1 MDQYIRKYGKRLYG
15 LCMTLCADKHEADD
29 LYQDTW
35 VKVLKRFDTYDPSRD
50 FEPWLTRLC
59 VNTYRDRLR
68 RLSRSPF
75 LNFSSNETQE
85 AFLLTATA
93 PEKEDYSDLYAAIDQ
108 LPEKLRLTIILF
120 YFQDMDIEKTAQTLG
135 IPMGTVKSRL
145 HKGKKSGAQTHL
157 YILLENLRKHRFHKE
172 NKV

>member
-75 LNFSSNETQE
+75 LNFSSNETKE

-93 PEKEDYSDLYAAIDQ
+93 PEKKDYSDLYAAIDQ

-135 IPMGTVKSRL
+135 IPTGTVKSRL
-145 HKGKKSGAQTHL
+145 HKARIQL
-157 YILLENLRKHRFHKE
+157 KE
-172 NKV
+172 VLGRETDL

>member
-75 LNFSSNETQE
+75 LNFSSNETKE

-93 PEKEDYSDLYAAIDQ
+93 PEKDDYSDLYAAIDQ

-120 YFQDMDIEKTAQTLG
+120 YFEDMDIEKTAQTLG
-135 IPMGTVKSRL
+135 IPTGTVKSRL
-145 HKGKKSGAQTHL
+145 HKARIQL
-157 YILLENLRKHRFHKE
+157 KE
-172 NKV
+172 VLGRETDL

>member
-75 LNFSSNETQE
+75 LNFSSNETKE

-135 IPMGTVKSRL
+135 IPTGTVKSRL
-145 HKGKKSGAQTHL
+145 HKARIQL
-157 YILLENLRKHRFHKE
+157 KE
-172 NKV
+172 VLGRETDLQF

>member
-35 VKVLKRFDTYDPSRD
+35 VKVLKRFDTYDPSWD

-75 LNFSSNETQE
+75 LNFSSNETKE

-135 IPMGTVKSRL
+135 IPTGTVKSRL
-145 HKGKKSGAQTHL
+145 HKARIQL
-157 YILLENLRKHRFHKE
+157 KE
-172 NKV
+172 VLGRETDL

>member
-75 LNFSSNETQE
+75 LNFSSNETKE

-120 YFQDMDIEKTAQTLG
+120 YFEDMDIEKTAQTLG
-135 IPMGTVKSRL
+135 IPTGTVKSRL
-145 HKGKKSGAQTHL
+145 HKARIQL
-157 YILLENLRKHRFHKE
+157 KE
-172 NKV
+172 VLGRETDLQF

>member
-75 LNFSSNETQE
+75 LNFSSNETKE

-93 PEKEDYSDLYAAIDQ
+93 PEKDDYSDLYAAIDQ

-135 IPMGTVKSRL
+135 IPTGTVKSRL
-145 HKGKKSGAQTHL
+145 HKARIQL
-157 YILLENLRKHRFHKE
+157 KE
-172 NKV
+172 VLGRETDI

>member
-75 LNFSSNETQE
+75 MNFSSNETKD

-120 YFQDMDIEKTAQTLG
+120 YFEDMDIEKTAQTLG
-135 IPMGTVKSRL
+135 IPTGTVKSRL
-145 HKGKKSGAQTHL
+145 HKARIQL
-157 YILLENLRKHRFHKE
+157 KE
-172 NKV
+172 VLGRETDL

>member
-35 VKVLKRFDTYDPSRD
+35 VKVLKRFYTYDPSRD

-75 LNFSSNETQE
+75 LNFSSNETKE

-120 YFQDMDIEKTAQTLG
+120 YFEDMDIEKTAQTLG
-135 IPMGTVKSRL
+135 IPTGTVKSRL
-145 HKGKKSGAQTHL
+145 HKARIQL
-157 YILLENLRKHRFHKE
+157 KE
-172 NKV
+172 VLGRETDL

>member
-75 LNFSSNETQE
+75 LNFSSNETKE

-120 YFQDMDIEKTAQTLG
+120 YFQDMDIEKTALTLG
-135 IPMGTVKSRL
+135 IPTGTVKSRL
-145 HKGKKSGAQTHL
+145 HKARIQL
-157 YILLENLRKHRFHKE
+157 KE
-172 NKV
+172 VLGRETDL

>member
-75 LNFSSNETQE
+75 LNFSSNETKE

-108 LPEKLRLTIILF
+108 LPEKLRLTIVLF

-135 IPMGTVKSRL
+135 IPTGTVKSRL
-145 HKGKKSGAQTHL
+145 HKARIQL
-157 YILLENLRKHRFHKE
+157 KE
-172 NKV
+172 VLGRETDL

>member
-1 MDQYIRKYGKRLYG
+1 MDQHIRKYGKRLYG

-75 LNFSSNETQE
+75 LNFSSNETKE

-120 YFQDMDIEKTAQTLG
+120 YFEDMDIEKTALTLG
-135 IPMGTVKSRL
+135 IPTGTVKSRL
-145 HKGKKSGAQTHL
+145 HKARIQL
-157 YILLENLRKHRFHKE
+157 KE
-172 NKV
+172 VLGRETDL

>member
-29 LYQDTW
+29 LYQETW

-75 LNFSSNETQE
+75 LNFSSNETKE

-93 PEKEDYSDLYAAIDQ
+93 PEKDDYSDLYAAIDQ

-135 IPMGTVKSRL
+135 IPTGTVKSRL
-145 HKGKKSGAQTHL
+145 HKARIQL
-157 YILLENLRKHRFHKE
+157 KE
-172 NKV
+172 VLGRETDL

>member
-75 LNFSSNETQE
+75 LNFSSNETKE

-93 PEKEDYSDLYAAIDQ
+93 PEKEDYSDLYVAIDQ
-108 LPEKLRLTIILF
+108 LPDKLRLTIILF

-135 IPMGTVKSRL
+135 IPTGTVKSRL
-145 HKGKKSGAQTHL
+145 HKARIQL
-157 YILLENLRKHRFHKE
+157 KE
-172 NKV
+172 VLGRETDL

>member
-1 MDQYIRKYGKRLYG
+1 MDQHIRKYGKRLYG

-75 LNFSSNETQE
+75 LNFSSNETKE

-93 PEKEDYSDLYAAIDQ
+93 PEVEDYSDLYAAIDQ

-120 YFQDMDIEKTAQTLG
+120 YFQDMDIEKTALTLG
-135 IPMGTVKSRL
+135 IPTGTVKSRL
-145 HKGKKSGAQTHL
+145 HKARIQL
-157 YILLENLRKHRFHKE
+157 KE
-172 NKV
+172 VLGRETDL

>member
-75 LNFSSNETQE
+75 LNFSSNETKE

-108 LPEKLRLTIILF
+108 LPDKLRLTIILF
-120 YFQDMDIEKTAQTLG
+120 YFQDMDIEKTALTLG
-135 IPMGTVKSRL
+135 IPTGTVKSRL
-145 HKGKKSGAQTHL
+145 HKARIQL
-157 YILLENLRKHRFHKE
+157 KE
-172 NKV
+172 VLGRETDL

>member
-1 MDQYIRKYGKRLYG
+1 MDRYIRKYGKRLYG

-75 LNFSSNETQE
+75 LNFSSNETKE

-120 YFQDMDIEKTAQTLG
+120 YFEDMDIEKTALTLG
-135 IPMGTVKSRL
+135 IPTGTVKSRL
-145 HKGKKSGAQTHL
+145 HKARIQL
-157 YILLENLRKHRFHKE
+157 KE
-172 NKV
+172 VLGRETDL

>member
-68 RLSRSPF
+68 RLSRCPF
-75 LNFSSNETQE
+75 LNFSSNETKE

-120 YFQDMDIEKTAQTLG
+120 YFEDMDIEKTALTLG
-135 IPMGTVKSRL
+135 IPTGTVKSRL
-145 HKGKKSGAQTHL
+145 HKARIQL
-157 YILLENLRKHRFHKE
+157 KE
-172 NKV
+172 VLGRETDL

>member
-75 LNFSSNETQE
+75 LNFSSNETKE

-93 PEKEDYSDLYAAIDQ
+93 PEKEDYSDLYVAIDQ

-135 IPMGTVKSRL
+135 IPTGTVKSRL
-145 HKGKKSGAQTHL
+145 HKARIQL
-157 YILLENLRKHRFHKE
+157 KE
-172 NKV
+172 VLGRETDL

>member
-75 LNFSSNETQE
+75 LNFSSNETKE

-120 YFQDMDIEKTAQTLG
+120 YFEDMDIEKTAQTLG
-135 IPMGTVKSRL
+135 IPTGTVKSRL
-145 HKGKKSGAQTHL
+145 HKARIQL
-157 YILLENLRKHRFHKE
+157 KE
-172 NKV
+172 VLSRETDL

>member
-35 VKVLKRFDTYDPSRD
+35 VKVIRSFDSFDASKD

-59 VNTYRDRLR
+59 VNTYRDKLR

-75 LNFSSNETQE
+75 LNFTSNETKD
-85 AFLLTATA
+85 AVFSTA
-93 PEKEDYSDLYAAIDQ
+93 PAPEREDYSDLYAAIDQ
-108 LPEKLRLTIILF
+108 LPEKLRLAIILF
-120 YFQDMDIEKTAQTLG
+120 YFEDMDISKTAQTLG
-135 IPMGTVKSRL
+135 IPPGTVKSRL
-145 HKGKKSGAQTHL
+145 NKARK
-157 YILLENLRKHRFHKE
+157 LLKE
-172 NKV
+172 VLTDETRTE

>member
-75 LNFSSNETQE
+75 LNFSSNETKE
-85 AFLLTATA
+85 SFLLTATA

-135 IPMGTVKSRL
+135 IPTGTVKSRL
-145 HKGKKSGAQTHL
+145 HKARIQL
-157 YILLENLRKHRFHKE
+157 KE
-172 NKV
+172 VLGRETDL

>member
-75 LNFSSNETQE
+75 LNFSSNETKE

-93 PEKEDYSDLYAAIDQ
+93 PEKDDYSDLYAAIDQ

-135 IPMGTVKSRL
+135 IPTGTVKSRL
-145 HKGKKSGAQTHL
+145 HKARIQL
-157 YILLENLRKHRFHKE
+157 KE
-172 NKV
+172 VLSRETDL

>member
-75 LNFSSNETQE
+75 LNFSSNETKE

-93 PEKEDYSDLYAAIDQ
+93 PEKDDYSDLYAAIDQ

-135 IPMGTVKSRL
+135 IPTGTVKSRL
-145 HKGKKSGAQTHL
+145 HKARIQL
-157 YILLENLRKHRFHKE
+157 KE
-172 NKV
+172 VLGRETDL

>member
-75 LNFSSNETQE
+75 LNFSSNETKE

-93 PEKEDYSDLYAAIDQ
+93 PEKKDYSDLYAAIDQ
-108 LPEKLRLTIILF
+108 LPDKLRLTIILF

-135 IPMGTVKSRL
+135 IPTGTVKSRL
-145 HKGKKSGAQTHL
+145 HKARIQL
-157 YILLENLRKHRFHKE
+157 KE
-172 NKV
+172 VLGRETDL

>member
-1 MDQYIRKYGKRLYG
+1 MDQYIRQYGKRLYG

-75 LNFSSNETQE
+75 LNFSSNETKE

-120 YFQDMDIEKTAQTLG
+120 YFEDMDIEKTAQTLG
-135 IPMGTVKSRL
+135 IPTGTVKSRL
-145 HKGKKSGAQTHL
+145 HKARIQL
-157 YILLENLRKHRFHKE
+157 KE
-172 NKV
+172 VLGRETDL

>member
-1 MDQYIRKYGKRLYG
+1 MDQHIRKYGKRLYG

-75 LNFSSNETQE
+75 LNFSSNETKE

-93 PEKEDYSDLYAAIDQ
+93 TEKEDYSDLYAAIDQ

-135 IPMGTVKSRL
+135 IPTGTVKSRL
-145 HKGKKSGAQTHL
+145 HKARIQL
-157 YILLENLRKHRFHKE
+157 KE
-172 NKV
+172 VLGRETDL

>member
-35 VKVLKRFDTYDPSRD
+35 LKVLKRFDTYDPSRE

-75 LNFSSNETQE
+75 LNFSSNETKE

-120 YFQDMDIEKTAQTLG
+120 YFEDMDIEKTAQTLG
-135 IPMGTVKSRL
+135 IPTGTVKSRL
-145 HKGKKSGAQTHL
+145 HKARIQL
-157 YILLENLRKHRFHKE
+157 KE
-172 NKV
+172 VLGRETDLQF

>member
-35 VKVLKRFDTYDPSRD
+35 VKVLKRFDAYDPSRD

-75 LNFSSNETQE
+75 LNFSSNETKE

-93 PEKEDYSDLYAAIDQ
+93 PDKEDYSDLYAAIDQ
-108 LPEKLRLTIILF
+108 LPDKLRLTIILF
-120 YFQDMDIEKTAQTLG
+120 YFQDMDTEKTAQTLG
-135 IPMGTVKSRL
+135 IPTGTVKSRL
-145 HKGKKSGAQTHL
+145 HKARIQL
-157 YILLENLRKHRFHKE
+157 KE
-172 NKV
+172 VLGRETDL

>member
-35 VKVLKRFDTYDPSRD
+35 VKVIRSFDSFDNTKD

-59 VNTYRDRLR
+59 VNAYRDKLR

-75 LNFSSNETQE
+75 LNFTSNETKDV
-85 AFLLTATA
+85 FFSTAQA
-93 PEKEDYSDLYAAIDQ
+93 PEREDYSDLYAAIDQ
-108 LPEKLRLTIILF
+108 LPEKMRLAIILF
-120 YFQDMDIEKTAQTLG
+120 YFEDMDISRTAQTLG
-135 IPMGTVKSRL
+135 IPPGTVKSRL
-145 HKGKKSGAQTHL
+145 NKARK
-157 YILLENLRKHRFHKE
+157 LLKE
-172 NKV
+172 VLTDETDIRL

>member
-15 LCMTLCADKHEADD
+15 LCMMLCADKHEADD

-75 LNFSSNETQE
+75 LNFSSNETKE

-135 IPMGTVKSRL
+135 IPTGTVKSRL
-145 HKGKKSGAQTHL
+145 HKARIQL
-157 YILLENLRKHRFHKE
+157 KE
-172 NKV
+172 VLGRETDL

>member
-75 LNFSSNETQE
+75 LNFSSNETKE

-120 YFQDMDIEKTAQTLG
+120 YFQDMDIEKTALTLG
-135 IPMGTVKSRL
+135 IPTGPVKSRL
-145 HKGKKSGAQTHL
+145 HKARIQL
-157 YILLENLRKHRFHKE
+157 KE
-172 NKV
+172 VLGRETDL

>member
-75 LNFSSNETQE
+75 LNFSSNETKE

-93 PEKEDYSDLYAAIDQ
+93 PEKKDYSDLYAAIDQ

-135 IPMGTVKSRL
+135 TPTGTVKSRL
-145 HKGKKSGAQTHL
+145 HKARIQL
-157 YILLENLRKHRFHKE
+157 KE
-172 NKV
+172 VLGRETDL

>member
-75 LNFSSNETQE
+75 LNFSSNETKE

-93 PEKEDYSDLYAAIDQ
+93 PEVEDYSDLYAAIDQ

-135 IPMGTVKSRL
+135 IPTGTVKSRL
-145 HKGKKSGAQTHL
+145 HKARIQL
-157 YILLENLRKHRFHKE
+157 KE
-172 NKV
+172 VLGRETDL

>member
-75 LNFSSNETQE
+75 LNFSSNETKE

-108 LPEKLRLTIILF
+108 LPDKLRLTIILF

-135 IPMGTVKSRL
+135 IPTGTVKSRL
-145 HKGKKSGAQTHL
+145 HKARIQL
-157 YILLENLRKHRFHKE
+157 KE
-172 NKV
+172 VLGRETDL

>member
-75 LNFSSNETQE
+75 LNFSSNETKE

-108 LPEKLRLTIILF
+108 LPEKLRLTIIMF
-120 YFQDMDIEKTAQTLG
+120 YFQDMDIETTAQTLG
-135 IPMGTVKSRL
+135 IPTGTVKSRL
-145 HKGKKSGAQTHL
+145 HKARIQLKDVLGRET
-157 YILLENLRKHRFHKE
+157 
-172 NKV
+172 